1 MSNTNNI
8 KLRDNSPA
16 KSNNKLDTEQNK
28 IYLVSGLGADQRVF
42 QKLKFS
48 GYQPVHIEWIEPEAG
63 ESITEY
69 TKRLVTQ
76 IKSEKPIIIG
86 LSFGGIIAVE
96 IAKQIQTEK
105 VILISSTKN
114 QQEIPFYFH
123 IFRWL
128 PIHRLLPAR
137 LMLWFGQLLAG
148 WFFSLESL
156 AERQLFKAIL
166 YDTNARFMKWAI
178 HQVITW
184 KNEIIPDNIYHI
196 HGESDRIFPYQ
207 FVQSDFSV
215 NQGGHFMVMNR
226 ASYISNLIKQI
237 VELSPKTT
245 ALNMQE

>member
-1 MSNTNNI
+1 MSNINNI
-8 KLRDNSPA
+8 KSPENSPA
-16 KSNNKLDTEQNK
+16 KSNDKLDTEQNK

-42 QKLKFS
+42 QKLKLS
-48 GYQPVHIEWIEPEAG
+48 GYQAIHIQWIEPEAR
-63 ESITEY
+63 ESIAEY
-69 TKRLVTQ
+69 TQRLISQ
-76 IKSEKPIIIG
+76 IESEKPIIIG

-96 IAKQIQTEK
+96 IAKQIKTEK

-114 QQEIPFYFH
+114 QQEIPFYFQ

-128 PIHRLLPAR
+128 PIHRLLPPK

-166 YDTNARFMKWAI
+166 YDTNASFMKWAV

-184 KNEIIPDNIYHI
+184 KNEVIPDNIYHI

-215 NQGGHFMVMNR
+215 NKGGHFMVMNR

-237 VELSPKTT
+237 VELNPKTT
-245 ALNMQE
+245 A